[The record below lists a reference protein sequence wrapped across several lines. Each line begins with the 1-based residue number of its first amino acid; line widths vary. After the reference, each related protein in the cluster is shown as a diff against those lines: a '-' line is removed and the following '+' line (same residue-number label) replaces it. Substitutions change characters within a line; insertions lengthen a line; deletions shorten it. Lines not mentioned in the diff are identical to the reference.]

1 MSSLFERFK
10 GRREPTSAEIAKQ
23 RLKLVLVSDRS
34 DLAPE
39 KLAEMQ
45 AEIIEVIRRYIPI
58 DAMDVQIK
66 IEQRERK
73 HYLVADI
80 PLQREPGY
88 QPPEDGVEPELG
100 LSVEISSPESPA
112 ASAPAEAGAL
122 ADAGAPVGTGDPEW
136 IDEPDADD

>member
-88 QPPEDGVEPELG
+88 VPPEDGAEPELG
-100 LSVEISSPESPA
+100 LSVEISSLESPA
-112 ASAPAEAGAL
+112 ESAPAEAGA
-122 ADAGAPVGTGDPEW
+122 PVDPGDPEW

>member
-1 MSSLFERFK
+1 MSSLFERLK

-73 HYLVADI
+73 HFLVADI
-80 PLQREPGY
+80 PLQREHDY
-88 QPPEDGVEPELG
+88 QPPEGGDTHEMG
-100 LSVEISSPESPA
+100 LSVEISATDLPA
-112 ASAPAEAGAL
+112 EAQPDAPAEFDVEL
-122 ADAGAPVGTGDPEW
+122 AADPEW
-136 IDEPDADD
+136 IDEPESDDD